1 MATNVDVGALALG
14 SVGVT
19 GQPHFNKSN
28 DCGGVCMSILALS
41 FVGLCLLDM
50 LSIFPNA
57 RFLYA
62 QAPAF
67 RPASSLSSQITRLA
81 LRLGWVE

>member
-1 MATNVDVGALALG
+1 MATNVDVDALALG

-50 LSIFPNA
+50 LSIFPSLPL
-57 RFLYA
+57 RPT
-62 QAPAF
+62 PAF